1 MTLKSINQPMS
12 ATMSRLIILFFLL
25 AIVAVGALTLP
36 SFRQKNLTSRTL
48 PPLGERQYLLPND
61 RRFDGVSIER
71 LNQGDAARYM
81 RDPDQLAKSA
91 SVKAKS
97 SVDHAVPALPKT
109 SSPIPRERSAELRFR
124 RVKVSGRA
132 TRPRL
137 DFNLDSLP
145 IERADE
151 PMSQDFYPRVFVPA
165 QDYSF

>member
-1 MTLKSINQPMS
+1 MS
-12 ATMSRLIILFFLL
+12 ATMSRLIIPMFLL
-25 AIVAVGALTLP
+25 SMIAVGALSLP
-36 SFRQKNLTSRTL
+36 GFRQKRLASRSL
-48 PPLGERQYLLPND
+48 PPLGERQYILPND
-61 RRFDGVSIER
+61 RRFDGVAIQR
-71 LNQGDAARYM
+71 LNQGEAARYM
-81 RDPDQLAKSA
+81 RDPDQLRKSA
-91 SVKAKS
+91 TAKAEHS
-97 SVDHAVPALPKT
+97 PVDYAAPALPQT
-109 SSPIPRERSAELRFR
+109 SGPRAKSAELRFH